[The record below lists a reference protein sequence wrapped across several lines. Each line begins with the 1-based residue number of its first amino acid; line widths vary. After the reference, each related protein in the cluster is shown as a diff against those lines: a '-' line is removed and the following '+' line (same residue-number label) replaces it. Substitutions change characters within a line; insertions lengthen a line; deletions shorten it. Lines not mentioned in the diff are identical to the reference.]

1 MPSRIGT
8 CVESTEKGIPPQ
20 GTLDDDEAGR
30 TEEVEEDSEM
40 DEILDIVE
48 FEKRAFDDED
58 GIEED
63 E

>member
-1 MPSRIGT
+1 MPSHIGIW
-8 CVESTEKGIPPQ
+8 VEPMEKGIRSQ
-20 GTLDDDEAGR
+20 ETLDGNAGR
-30 TEEVEEDSEM
+30 TEGVEEDSEM
-40 DEILDIVE
+40 DENLDIVE